1 MISKKESLF
10 NNDWHSYDTI
20 INTISPDLLFKQ
32 CYGELPYVG
41 LDLQLIVLPM
51 EYCFPE
57 SVYFL
62 YYANN
67 EPFKRLVEYKK
78 FTKHKSK
85 TTLLGMETPS
95 MNGKHYP
102 LPIKSHKALAKK
114 YFDLMPENVYTMGRA
129 GCYDYGVD
137 IDDCIL
143 QGLEL
148 NDKI

>member
-1 MISKKESLF
+1 MV
-10 NNDWHSYDTI
+10 N
-20 INTISPDLLFKQ
+20 
-32 CYGELPYVG
+32 YVG
-41 LDLQLIVLPM
+41 LDLQLIVFYLWSIVFHRGIFFIM
-51 EYCFPE
+51 
-57 SVYFL
+57 L
-62 YYANN
+62 TMNHLKDLWN
-67 EPFKRLVEYKK
+67 IKI
-78 FTKHKSK
+78 TKHKSK

-102 LPIKSHKALAKK
+102 LPIKSEQSFCAKK

-129 GCYDYGVD
+129 GYYDYGID